1 MKPEKLTVSAFGP
14 YGGKLEIDFARLGR
28 QGLFLITGDTGAG
41 KTTIFDAIAFA
52 LYGEASGTVR
62 EAGMFRSKYAKED
75 VPTFVE
81 LEFTYQG
88 KKYRVK
94 RNPEYLRPKGRGS
107 GYTLQK
113 ADATLEYPDGR
124 QPVTKMRDVT
134 KAVEELIGLD
144 YRQFTQ
150 IAMIAQGD
158 FQKLLLAGTMERS
171 EIFRQIFHTRL
182 YQEVQNQLKDAA
194 RDQWKAYDEIR
205 RSISQYMNG
214 VICEDR
220 PELDDYP
227 FHRIFAELEV
237 LKKAKFEGKVQRGL
251 ELLGELLTW
260 DKRWLAKLE
269 EELNHVENEIQKE
282 DRLLGKIEQNKRIQK
297 ERNETKI
304 LLEEKLPQLE
314 EAKKAREEM
323 RQQGKEE
330 ERLTMEIREGK
341 EKTKKFQELSLLNL
355 QLEQIRTEAIRNKEA
370 GEKAKTEAED
380 LKKKKED
387 RTQEWE
393 SLNHVGEER
402 ERLFHRRDVIQ
413 EKKEELTNLL
423 ERRNILE
430 RERKDAI
437 KVQEEKNK
445 RAEQLET
452 EVKGFQEQLEAL
464 KDREVILEALSGR
477 KKELE
482 GQQARL
488 GKNRQ
493 DLEQTEKQ
501 QETSQEEEAKLLVKE
516 KQMTEEW
523 QALLHQQDQLKNAD
537 REQVESRHQAEEC
550 RRLSEEFDKK
560 EQRFTEL
567 EKKYRK
573 QQELYKEAAA
583 EWGQAREEAYHLER
597 RFLDA
602 QAGLLARNLQDGK
615 KCPVCGS
622 IHHPAPALLLEEV
635 PEKSRL
641 DEKKRVLSKAEARVQ
656 ELGAE
661 IRHLKEQMS
670 QEWQSIWSGEEKDLY
685 FSYGSEII
693 LPQKDGVL
701 EKDKIKQG
709 LTELGKRLKERLK
722 KAEEVLEQA
731 EENQQRLKKV
741 EIQKKEMEEKRNK
754 LGEQIQKIRAG
765 LGGLVGTRNALL
777 EQLALGIQEAREGII
792 RENYRT
798 KSGIQTEADLAT
810 KEGNEGDKTADKT
823 EVEEYNRDG
832 ANKTES
838 RESWPNGAED
848 WKTLTQAVLSQLEK
862 LMERISRQ
870 EEKAR
875 NDLKMRNDYQ
885 KIVQKKVEELEQCR
899 EQIQEKR
906 SRLQVLENQSME
918 DKKRLLQGLNLKQ
931 PWGQA
936 YESPKKLTEEDLYR
950 AGEVAAGKMEITLA
964 RMEEEIV
971 KNSRQLERKEV
982 LGQEIPKL
990 EQEIQKQEK
999 ILAQVQVEQTRLLTE
1014 QKHLQVQREQLLEA
1028 LGEKTREAWIQEME
1042 QNQQELSRLIQNREK
1057 AEETFVRCSQQ
1068 VAELQAKYQTLKE
1081 QDLETGEMN
1090 EEELI
1095 ERRRQRLEQKLV
1107 LSGKKQEQ
1115 FAAYKKNQGIF
1126 DSVQGSW
1133 QEMAVVE
1140 QDYVWM
1146 KALSDTANGTLSGKR
1161 KIELETYIQMAYF
1174 DRILRRANLRFLTM
1188 SGGQYELKRQ
1198 EDGDNKREKAGL
1210 DLNVIDH
1217 YNGTERSVKTLSGGE
1232 SFQASLSLALGL
1244 SDEIQSCAG
1253 GIRLDTMFVD
1263 EGFGSLDEE
1272 ALNQA
1277 MKALLGLAE
1286 GDRMVGIISHV
1297 AELKERIEKKI
1308 IVTKNKGGDE
1318 IGSSARIAG

>member
-14 YGGKLEIDFARLGR
+14 YGGKLEIDFTRLGR

-81 LEFTYQG
+81 LEFAYQG

-158 FQKLLLAGTMERS
+158 FQKLLLAGTVERS
-171 EIFRQIFHTRL
+171 EIFRQIFHTRM
-182 YQEVQNQLKDAA
+182 YQEVQNLLKDAA

-214 VICEDR
+214 VICVDR

-237 LKKAKFEGKVQRGL
+237 LKKAKFEGKIQRGL

-314 EAKKAREEM
+314 EAKKAREET

-341 EKTKKFQELSLLNL
+341 EKTEKFQELSSLNL
-355 QLEQIRTEAIRNKEA
+355 QLEKTRTEAIRHKEK

-380 LKKKKED
+380 LRKKKED

-430 RERKDAI
+430 REKKDAI
-437 KVQEEKNK
+437 KVQEEKKK
-445 RAEQLET
+445 RAEQLEA
-452 EVKGFQEQLEAL
+452 EINGFQEQVEAL
-464 KDREVILEALSGR
+464 KDREVILEVLSGR

-493 DLEQTEKQ
+493 DLEQTERQ
-501 QETSQEEEAKLLVKE
+501 QGISQKEEAKLLVKE
-516 KQMTEEW
+516 KQLTEEW
-523 QALLHQQDQLKNAD
+523 QALLRQQDQLKNAD

-550 RRLSEEFDKK
+550 RRFSEEFDKTEK
-560 EQRFTEL
+560 RFTGL

-583 EWGQAREEAYHLER
+583 EWEQAREEAYHLER

-602 QAGLLARNLQDGK
+602 QAGLLARDLQDGK

-622 IHHPAPALLLEEV
+622 IHHPAPASLLEEV

-641 DEKKRVLSKAEARVQ
+641 DEKKRALSEAEARVQ

-661 IRHLKEQMS
+661 IRHLKQQMS

-685 FSYGSEII
+685 FSDCSEIT
-693 LPQKDGVL
+693 LPEKDGVL
-701 EKDKIKQG
+701 ERDKIKQG

-722 KAEEVLEQA
+722 KAEEALEQA

-741 EIQKKEMEEKRNK
+741 EIQKQEMEEKRNK

-777 EQLALGIQEAREGII
+777 EQLALGIQEAREGIF
-792 RENYRT
+792 RENNRT
-798 KSGIQTEADLAT
+798 KSEIRTEADLAT

-823 EVEEYNRDG
+823 E
-832 ANKTES
+832 T
-838 RESWPNGAED
+838 RESWLNGAGD
-848 WKTLTQAVLSQLEK
+848 WKTATQAVLSQLEK
-862 LMERISRQ
+862 LMERIGRQ

-885 KIVQKKVEELEQCR
+885 RTVQKKVAELEQCR
-899 EQIQEKR
+899 EQFQEKR

-936 YESPKKLTEEDLYR
+936 YESPEKLTKEDLYR

-971 KNSRQLERKEV
+971 KNRRHLERKEV

-1014 QKHLQVQREQLLEA
+1014 QKHLQVQREQLLKA
-1028 LGEKTREAWIQEME
+1028 LGEKTREEWIQEME
-1042 QNQQELSRLIQNREK
+1042 HNQQKLSRLIQNREK
-1057 AEETFVRCSQQ
+1057 AEQTFVQYSQQ

-1081 QDLETGEMN
+1081 QDLGTGEMN

-1095 ERRRQRLEQKLV
+1095 ERQRQRLEQKLV

-1188 SGGQYELKRQ
+1188 SGGQYELLRQ
-1198 EDGDNKREKAGL
+1198 EDGDNKKEKAGL
-1210 DLNVIDH
+1210 ELNVIDH